1 MPKLTK
7 EELQSLIDAVKHY
20 QQHHLSITN
29 SRYQEYSNI
38 LNVLINEITNEDLHR

>member
-20 QQHHLSITN
+20 QQHHLSITRY
-29 SRYQEYSNI
+29 RYQEYSNI
-38 LNVLINEITNEDLHR
+38 LNVLINEITN

>member
-20 QQHHLSITN
+20 QQLHLSITN

>member
-20 QQHHLSITN
+20 QQHHLSITS

>member
-38 LNVLINEITNEDLHR
+38 LNILINEITNEDLHR

>member
-1 MPKLTK
+1 VPKLTK

-20 QQHHLSITN
+20 QQHHLSITS